1 MIVKGVYDFYL
12 MFVNDAMT
20 YNFQQ
25 NKKIEKPLHEQMM
38 I

>member
-1 MIVKGVYDFYL
+1 MIFIS
-12 MFVNDAMT
+12 FVNDAMA

-25 NKKIEKPLHEQMM
+25 NKKIEKPLHEKMM